1 MTSPQLKKIL
11 ILIIV
16 VLSAGLMSACSL
28 VSQPKS
34 LSIPVTSITEQQK
47 VDLLAYVYDEGTFPS
62 ELSTASNASIVV
74 VRKGGKRVGAE
85 FVEGNSLKENIALA
99 KESLISKANINR
111 GSIHEYAIH
120 LHVLD
125 SWKKHDSLFELGS
138 DAIRIS
144 KGSQHGVYRGSYAIE
159 ENKSEQ
165 EIRELLCTSLQLA
178 K

>member
-16 VLSAGLMSACSL
+16 VLSAGLMSACTL
-28 VSQPKS
+28 ANQQKS
-34 LSIPVTSITEQQK
+34 SSIPVTSITEQQK
-47 VDLLAYVYDEGTFPS
+47 VDLLAYVYDEGVFPS

-74 VRKGGKRVGAE
+74 VRKDGKRIGAE
-85 FVEGNSLKENIALA
+85 FVEGDSLKNNIVLA
-99 KESLISKANINR
+99 KESLISKAHIDRNA
-111 GSIHEYAIH
+111 IHDYAIH

-125 SWKKHDSLFELGS
+125 SRRIYDTAFELGR
-138 DAIRIS
+138 DAVKIS
-144 KGSQHGVYRGSYAIE
+144 HDNQHGVYRGSYAIE

>member
-1 MTSPQLKKIL
+1 MKQIL
-11 ILIIV
+11 IFV
-16 VLSAGLMSACSL
+16 VALLSTGLMSACSL

-34 LSIPVTSITEQQK
+34 LTIPVASITEQQK

-62 ELSTASNASIVV
+62 GLSTASHAVIVV
-74 VRKGGKRVGAE
+74 VRKDGKRVGAE
-85 FVEGNSLKENIALA
+85 FVEGNSLKENIVLA

-111 GSIHEYAIH
+111 SSVHEYAIH

-125 SWKKHDSLFELGS
+125 SWKTYDSSFELGS
-138 DAIRIS
+138 DAVRMS
-144 KGSQHGVYRGSYAIE
+144 NGSQHGVYRGSYAIE